1 MAKKKKK
8 TKKQKKYPSW
18 PRNTSDNCIAGIP
31 IETCN
36 IKNVRQSN
44 IGMVYLGNKE
54 SNNTTQRKV
63 KDIEPIVIP
72 KETITPEK
80 IPDIYVY
87 RGYLTVPKQNL
98 IDYYMFVNDVSH
110 TNRYKIIVAYNKVNR
125 RYYMGIKQLEK
136 LHKNNCFP
144 EIVIHESTEGSEPLY
159 VGDFR
164 QASELGMYG
173 YKVGKSGLPKKRR
186 HEILKYVIDEKILR
200 RYEIVSLLN
209 GNITLREYRSDRD
222 FSKAISDWEEDIDFV
237 NDYRS

>member
-1 MAKKKKK
+1 MAKK
-8 TKKQKKYPSW
+8 TKKQKNYPSW
-18 PRNTSDNCIAGIP
+18 PRNTSENCIAGIP

-44 IGMVYLGNKE
+44 IGMVYLGNNQ
-54 SNNTTQRKV
+54 SSSLTQKKTKLV
-63 KDIEPIVIP
+63 EPVAIP
-72 KETITPEK
+72 KKTITPDD

-98 IDYYMFVNDVSH
+98 IDYYMMVNDVSH
-110 TNRYKIIVAYNKVNR
+110 TNRYRIIVAYNTVNH
-125 RYYMGIKQLEK
+125 RYYMAVKQLEK
-136 LHKNNCFP
+136 LHKNHCFP
-144 EIVIHESTEGSEPLY
+144 EIVIHESNEGSEPLY

-164 QASELGMYG
+164 QASELGLYG
-173 YKVGKSGLPKKRR
+173 YKVGKTGLPKKRR
-186 HEILKYVIDEKILR
+186 QEILKYVIDKEILY

-237 NDYRS
+237 NDYVRGMC